1 MTAVPPIVM
10 LSAFLLLNSQQ
21 PSDCTDAAGC
31 RQAALDAAEAKD
43 FEAFHDLAWRA
54 AQKGRPNDPELMLL
68 LARAQSLSGRPG
80 DALVMLRRLA
90 ERGVAPD
97 IAENEDFR
105 RVRALA
111 GWPELAALIE
121 AARARAV
128 SPPEGPE
135 PAPPAI
141 PEKAVTRKPER
152 IAAPP
157 PAPRAAA
164 EAAAE
169 AAVVSGGEN
178 AVSLTGAG
186 TELVGLAYDS
196 ISRRFVVADRRSS
209 KLIVADEV
217 FKRVNDL
224 IGAGAGGFGRLNAV
238 EIDTRR
244 GDLWVTSM
252 EEGGAATVH
261 KLQLVSGRLLFSVS
275 VPDDLQP
282 ASLADIA
289 VTDSGALTLLDSA
302 GSRIL
307 TLGAGSRTLHP
318 AIDLGVTSASSI
330 ASDGQRIFVAHNGGL
345 SVADRKTG
353 RVSAVRAGEGVSLEG
368 VRRIRLYRGSLIAI
382 QDREE
387 PSAARLVRIRL
398 ARSGTTASKVEV
410 LDGEVP
416 SAPAAMT
423 VAGND
428 VYYLTDTDAGP
439 VIRHV
444 SLAR

>member
-1 MTAVPPIVM
+1 MTAVPPIVI
-10 LSAFLLLNSQQ
+10 LSAFLLLNPQQ
-21 PSDCTDAAGC
+21 PSACNDAASC

-121 AARARAV
+121 AARSRGV
-128 SPPEGPE
+128 SPPETRPE
-135 PAPPAI
+135 PAAPAL
-141 PEKAVTRKPER
+141 PGKAATRKPER
-152 IAAPP
+152 VAAPP

-164 EAAAE
+164 EAAI
-169 AAVVSGGEN
+169 VRGGEN

-196 ISRRFVVADRRSS
+196 ASRRFVVADRRSS

-330 ASDGQRIFVAHNGGL
+330 ASDGQRIFVAHDDGI

-353 RVSAVRAGEGVSLEG
+353 RVAAVRAAEGVSLKG
-368 VRRIRLYRGSLIAI
+368 VRRIRLYRESLIAI

-387 PSAARLVRIRL
+387 PAAARLVRIRL

-428 VYYLTDTDAGP
+428 VYYLTNTDAGP
-439 VIRHV
+439 VIRHL
-444 SLAR
+444 SLTR

>member
-10 LSAFLLLNSQQ
+10 LSAFLLLNPQQ
-21 PSDCTDAAGC
+21 PSACNDAASC

-111 GWPELAALIE
+111 GWSELAALIE
-121 AARARAV
+121 AARARGV
-128 SPPEGPE
+128 SPPETGPG
-135 PAPPAI
+135 PAAPPS
-141 PEKAVTRKPER
+141 PEKAATRKPQR
-152 IAAPP
+152 VAAPP
-157 PAPRAAA
+157 PVPRAAA
-164 EAAAE
+164 EAAI
-169 AAVVSGGEN
+169 VRGGEN
-178 AVSLTGAG
+178 AVSLTGTGA
-186 TELVGLAYDS
+186 ELVGLAYDS
-196 ISRRFVVADRRSS
+196 ASRRFVVADRRSS

-330 ASDGQRIFVAHNGGL
+330 ASDGQRIFVAHDGGI

-353 RVSAVRAGEGVSLEG
+353 RVAAVRAAEGVSLKG

-382 QDREE
+382 QHREE
-387 PSAARLVRIRL
+387 PAAARLVRIRL

-444 SLAR
+444 SLTR